1 VRRDDLP
8 VLAAAVI
15 AVAIE
20 AIVTTKLGIG

>member
-8 VLAAAVI
+8 VLAVAVI

-20 AIVTTKLGIG
+20 AIVTTKLGVG